1 MSELLAAKA
10 KGELLERYEDE
21 REKIDDD
28 DVTESDFIRDL
39 LDRGLRDRRID
50 LFLRLDLPN
59 RVAAQM
65 ENDRDRGESDKAV
78 IRRFLTEA
86 VEAREAD
93 TLEKVGIDE
102 DDALRA
108 LVEREQNPGEPL
120 DDAIRRLVRAGAEQT
135 QDARLRRLGGSWAG
149 RVILMLTLLSVVTV
163 AIPLFVVPSEIS
175 VIIAG
180 VSALLLFFLAV
191 IVSVISIVANI
202 LLDRPLRAAFGL
214 EIDDT
219 TAATEVKA
227 EAEAEAGD

>member
-1 MSELLAAKA
+1 MSKLIAAKA
-10 KGELLERYEDE
+10 KGELLERYKDE
-21 REKIDDD
+21 KEKIDDD
-28 DVTESDFIRDL
+28 GVTESDFIRDL
-39 LDRGLRDRRID
+39 LDRGLRDRRVK

-102 DDALRA
+102 DDDLRA

-120 DDAIRRLVRAGAEQT
+120 DDAVRRLVRAGAERT

-149 RVILMLTLLSVVTV
+149 RVVLILILLSVAAV
-163 AIPLFVVPSEIS
+163 AIPLFVVPSEIA

-180 VSALLLFFLAV
+180 VSALLLSFLAV
-191 IVSVISIVANI
+191 IVSVISIVANV
-202 LLDRPLRAAFGL
+202 LLDRPLRAAFGF
-214 EIDDT
+214 EIDNT
-219 TAATEVKA
+219 TATA
-227 EAEAEAGD
+227 EAEAEAATGE

>member
-39 LDRGLRDRRID
+39 LDRGLRDRRVD

-78 IRRFLTEA
+78 TRRFLIEA
-86 VEAREAD
+86 VEAREAG
-93 TLEKVGIDE
+93 TLEKIGIDE

-120 DDAIRRLVRAGAEQT
+120 DDAVRRLVRAGAEQT

-163 AIPLFVVPSEIS
+163 AIPLFVVPSEIA

-191 IVSVISIVANI
+191 IVSVISIVANV
-202 LLDRPLRAAFGL
+202 LLDRPLRAAFGFGL
-214 EIDDT
+214 DT
-219 TAATEVKA
+219 DHTTTV
-227 EAEAEAGD
+227 EAEAETGD